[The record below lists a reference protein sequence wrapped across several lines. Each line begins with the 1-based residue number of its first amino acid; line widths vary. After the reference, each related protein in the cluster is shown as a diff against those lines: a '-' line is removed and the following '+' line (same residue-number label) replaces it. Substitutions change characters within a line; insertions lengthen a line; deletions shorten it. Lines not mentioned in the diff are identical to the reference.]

1 MKALTIGHLRISFPV
16 VLAPLAGYSDIA
28 FRRICR
34 RMGVAY
40 ASSEMILD
48 RTVTARRRKPLPALA
63 TADDDHPVGGQLI
76 GNDPEDMA
84 AAAAKLAEIGFDVVD
99 INFACPVNKALRRR
113 RGGCL
118 MKQPD
123 LAVAIV
129 RAVVAVAGVPVTVKL
144 RKSFGEADGVG
155 NCVRIAG
162 GAREAGAA
170 GIAVHGRSVERKYAG
185 PADWDFLAGIAADF
199 RDWTVVGSG
208 DVLRPR
214 DALDMLEKTG
224 VHGVAVARGALG
236 NPWFFR
242 HVRDLAA
249 GRQPT
254 IPDLDEQRQVI
265 EDHFTAA
272 AALYGPGR
280 ASKIMRKFGIRYSRL
295 HPAPKRVRTAFVA
308 ATCAAEWRAVL
319 ENHYRGT

>member
-1 MKALTIGHLRISFPV
+1 MKPLTIGHLRISFPV

-34 RMGVAY
+34 RMGVEY
-40 ASSEMILD
+40 SSSEMILD
-48 RTVTARRRKPLPALA
+48 RTVTARHRKPLPSLA
-63 TADDDHPVGGQLI
+63 TAADDHPVGGQLI
-76 GNDPEDMA
+76 GNEPSKMA

-99 INFACPVNKALRRR
+99 INFACPVNKALKRR

-118 MKQPD
+118 MRQPD
-123 LAVAIV
+123 LAVDIV
-129 RAVVAVAGVPVTVKL
+129 RAVVPAAGVPVTVKL
-144 RKSFGEADGVG
+144 RKSFGEGEGTG
-155 NCVRIAG
+155 NFTRIAG
-162 GAREAGAA
+162 GAMAAGAA
-170 GIAVHGRSVERKYAG
+170 GMAVHGRSVERKYAG
-185 PADWDFLAGIAADF
+185 PADWDFLAGAAADF

-224 VHGVAVARGALG
+224 VDGVAVARGALG

-254 IPDLDEQRQVI
+254 VPDLDEQRAII
-265 EDHFTAA
+265 EDHFTEA

-295 HPAPKRVRTAFVA
+295 HPAPKRVRTAFVS
-308 ATCAAEWRAVL
+308 ATSEAQWRAVL
-319 ENHYRGT
+319 ENNYRRP